1 MEWTQ
6 IFFKGVDL
14 SLAIEVVARTLIMF
28 ALILIV
34 LRATGKRGV
43 RQLSLFEVAII
54 IGLGSAA
61 GDPMFNPDEPI
72 LPAIIV
78 FIVICAFYRL
88 MTWLASKSE
97 KFEVLV
103 EGKALY
109 IIEDGMFDLVDQKE
123 LFFGKDEFLAEMR
136 QQNVEH
142 LGQIRTAVLETNGNV
157 SFIFFDEKEVKK
169 GLPIWPKV
177 YEKKS
182 KLIPA
187 PGAYACT
194 YCGNVEDITTSSH
207 ICRRCN
213 CEEWVMA
220 LDTKRCS

>member
-14 SLAIEVVARTLIMF
+14 SLAIEVVARTFIMF

-78 FIVICAFYRL
+78 FIVICSFYRL
-88 MTWLASKSE
+88 MTWLAAKSE

-142 LGQIRTAVLETNGNV
+142 LGQIRTAILETNGNV

-177 YEKKS
+177 YHQKS
-182 KLIPA
+182 KLIA
-187 PGAYACT
+187 ESGYYACT
-194 YCGNVEDITTSSH
+194 YCGNVEDINNSAHKCS
-207 ICRRCN
+207 RCSR
-213 CEEWVMA
+213 EEWVMA
-220 LDTKRCS
+220 IDTKRCS

>member
-14 SLAIEVVARTLIMF
+14 SLAVEVVARTLIMF

-157 SFIFFDEKEVKK
+157 SFIFYEDKEVKK

-177 YEKKS
+177 YNQKS
-182 KLIPA
+182 KLIA
-187 PGAYACT
+187 VPGAYACT
-194 YCGNVEDITTSSH
+194 YCGNIEEIQGSAHS
-207 ICRRCN
+207 CSRCSR
-213 CEEWVMA
+213 EEWVKA
-220 LDTKRCS
+220 IDTKRYS

>member
-6 IFFKGVDL
+6 IFFKDVDL
-14 SLAIEVVARTLIMF
+14 SLAVEVVARTLIMF

-78 FIVICAFYRL
+78 FVVICSFYRL
-88 MTWLASKSE
+88 MTWLAAKSE
-97 KFEVLV
+97 KFEILV

-169 GLPIWPKV
+169 GLPIWPKI

-182 KLIPA
+182 KQIPV

-194 YCGNVEDITTSSH
+194 YCGHVEDITTSSH
-207 ICRRCN
+207 ACTRCKG
-213 CEEWVMA
+213 EEWVMA
-220 LDTKRCS
+220 IDTKRCS